1 MPVGS
6 NTNITNRTIGYAAA
20 DLPHNGRELY
30 VHCPQL
36 TPFAQGE
43 LNAIEASNDVN
54 TTGGV
59 SGASSYHGSVK
70 ATNFIKCQ
78 WKGDPDQ
85 PYPPA
90 IRKGEQVT
98 VFSIGDS
105 DMWYWSCDGR
115 DENMRRLDTKRI
127 SVSGNL
133 DNNSENTDDN
143 TYFLEIDT
151 LRSKHIKLSTS
162 QADGEKFRYMLL
174 LDAGNNFI
182 TLTDDK
188 SNTITIESGDA
199 PRITLKNSKNT
210 FVVLDDESI
219 TLACKRDINI
229 KSEEGKVMLQ
239 SKGNISMTS
248 TNGRATMHSK
258 GMARVTSQS
267 GPVHIGSKGD
277 EVIIETP
284 DVMTLNV
291 GSLAITR
298 YGGPRID
305 WGNDYV

>member
-6 NTNITNRTIGYAAA
+6 NTDIVNRTIGYAAA

-36 TPFAQGE
+36 TPFMEGE
-43 LNAIEASNDVN
+43 LSPVEASNDIN
-54 TTGGV
+54 TTGGTAN
-59 SGASSYHGSVK
+59 SSSYSNSLK
-70 ATNFIKCQ
+70 TTNFIKAV
-78 WKGDPDQ
+78 WRGDPDN

-98 VFSIGDS
+98 VFNMGDT
-105 DMWYWSCDGR
+105 DVWYWSCDGR
-115 DENMRRLDTKRI
+115 DESMRRLDTKRF

-151 LRSKHIKLSTS
+151 LRHKHIKLSTS
-162 QADGEKFRYMLL
+162 QQDGEQFRYMLL
-174 LDAGNNFI
+174 LDAGNNCI

-188 SNTITIESGDA
+188 NNSVTIESGDA
-199 PRITLKNSKNT
+199 PRITLRNSKNS
-210 FVVLDDESI
+210 FIKLDDETI
-219 TLACKRDINI
+219 TLACKRDISI

-248 TNGRATMHSK
+248 TNGRATVHCQGIGRFTSEDELHLGSRKEIKMECPSTLT
-258 GMARVTSQS
+258 MAM
-267 GPVHIGSKGD
+267 G
-277 EVIIETP
+277 
-284 DVMTLNV
+284 N
-291 GSLAITR
+291 LALTR
-298 YGGPRID
+298 YTGSIVD